1 MSSDTTK
8 SDASESDATE
18 YTRIVD
24 GVLEVA
30 ISTSD
35 RGTSLDFAG
44 VRAGTAALAD
54 PDTDIGAV
62 LLVGKGNN
70 FCAGGDVRAFAAA
83 SPRSPYLL
91 ELAAGLHEFL
101 RLLATGHAPVIAA
114 VQGWAAG
121 AGMSLVCAAD
131 IAIGSPATRLRPA
144 YPGIGYT
151 TDGGMSW
158 TLPRIVGA
166 ARAREILLTD
176 RVLTGEEA
184 HDLGILG
191 RLVPDGSVPAE
202 AAELARTL
210 AAGPRS
216 AYAGIKR
223 LLDSSAR
230 TSFTDQLDLER
241 AAIAESSDSPAGT
254 EGVNAFVEK
263 RAPRF

>member
-1 MSSDTTK
+1 MS
-8 SDASESDATE
+8 SDATE

-30 ISTSD
+30 ISTSA

-44 VRAGTAALAD
+44 VRAGTTALRVLTAD
-54 PDTDIGAV
+54 FGAV

-83 SPRSPYLL
+83 SPRSRYVLDVAG
-91 ELAAGLHEFL
+91 ELHDFL
-101 RLLATGHAPVIAA
+101 RLLAVSPAPVIAA

-131 IAIGSPATRLRPA
+131 IAVGSPATRLRPA

-191 RLVPDGSVPAE
+191 RLVPDGAVHAD

-223 LLDSSAR
+223 LLNSSAR

-241 AAIAESSDSPAGT
+241 AAIAESSDSPAGI
-254 EGVNAFVEK
+254 EGVDAFLEK
-263 RAPRF
+263 RAPKF